1 MQNILILLLR
11 CKLLENKVNDDANE
25 NNAKR
30 CIENKIKKKKSTPAD
45 SNILDTEVV
54 VPLLKYLGKF

>member
-1 MQNILILLLR
+1 M
-11 CKLLENKVNDDANE
+11 NDDANE

-30 CIENKIKKKKSTPAD
+30 YLENKIKKNSTPAD
-45 SNILDTEVV
+45 NNILDTEVV

>member
-1 MQNILILLLR
+1 MMRMKIMQKDVLR
-11 CKLLENKVNDDANE
+11 I
-25 NNAKR
+25 R
-30 CIENKIKKKKSTPAD
+30 KKKKSTPAD

>member
-30 CIENKIKKKKSTPAD
+30 CIENKIKKKSTPAD

>member
-11 CKLLENKVNDDANE
+11 CKLLENKVNE

-30 CIENKIKKKKSTPAD
+30 CIENKIKKKKAHQL
-45 SNILDTEVV
+45 IAI
-54 VPLLKYLGKF
+54 Y

>member
-30 CIENKIKKKKSTPAD
+30 CIENKIKKKKAHRL
-45 SNILDTEVV
+45 IAI
-54 VPLLKYLGKF
+54 Y

>member
-11 CKLLENKVNDDANE
+11 CKLLENKVNDAANE

-30 CIENKIKKKKSTPAD
+30 CIENKIKKKSTPAD